1 MLRPSFKATA
11 KQIESIVNQSEV
23 KSYLSTVRVEWT
35 FNLEKA
41 PWRGGLFE
49 RMVRS
54 TKRCLKKVI
63 SRARLSYDEMH
74 TAVVKVEAIINS
86 RPLTFMLSGDTE
98 EPLTPTHLMVGRRL
112 LSLPGVVDNSE
123 PGDEDYEATGEILQ
137 RRTNT

>member
-41 PWRGGLFE
+41 PWWGGLFE

-63 SRARLSYDEMH
+63 GRARLSYDEMH
-74 TAVVKVEAIINS
+74 TAVVEVEAIINS
-86 RPLTFMLSGDTE
+86 RPLTFMSSDDTE
-98 EPLTPTHLMVGRRL
+98 EPLTPTHLMVGCRP
-112 LSLPGVVDNSE
+112 LSLPDVVDNME
-123 PGDEDYEATGEILQ
+123 PGDEDYEATSETL
-137 RRTNT
+137 